1 MGSKAENWAPVET
14 MTRAQ
19 EFLCEVIKVLFFAPH
34 TQFSH
39 LIHASYVGFLA
50 LPCNY

>member
-19 EFLCEVIKVLFFAPH
+19 EFLCEVIKDNKVKRENEDRMPK
-34 TQFSH
+34 
-39 LIHASYVGFLA
+39 
-50 LPCNY
+50 